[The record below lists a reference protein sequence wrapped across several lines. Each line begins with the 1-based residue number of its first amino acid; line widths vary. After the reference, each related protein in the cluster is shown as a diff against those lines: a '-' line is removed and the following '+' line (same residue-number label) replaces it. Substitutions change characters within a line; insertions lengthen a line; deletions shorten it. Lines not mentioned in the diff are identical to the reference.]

1 MFHIFYAVSQSFS
14 LRKIDTLII
23 YGLILLLFMP
33 LTFKLVGNN
42 GNHDT
47 IKINFE
53 GNLNIAKSALAV
65 FDIDGLRS

>member
-1 MFHIFYAVSQSFS
+1 
-14 LRKIDTLII
+14 
-23 YGLILLLFMP
+23 MP

-53 GNLNIAKSALAV
+53 GNLNIASIHNDFKNCGANPKDLL
-65 FDIDGLRS
+65 DI